1 MLKEVKSSG
10 VRKDS
15 GTYFDFSSFFSLTL
29 TFPFTTFLQLSNKV
43 KAKKE
48 EPPPRQVYS
57 PSKTLNK
64 YEL

>member
-43 KAKKE
+43 KAKK
-48 EPPPRQVYS
+48 
-57 PSKTLNK
+57 KTSHHLDK
-64 YEL
+64 STVLQKH